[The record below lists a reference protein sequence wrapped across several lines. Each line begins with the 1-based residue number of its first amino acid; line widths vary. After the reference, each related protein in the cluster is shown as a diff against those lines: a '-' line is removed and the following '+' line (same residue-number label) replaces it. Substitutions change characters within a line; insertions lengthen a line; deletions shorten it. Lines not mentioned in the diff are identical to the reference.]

1 MHILLKFLFFFI
13 IHTGFVVNAL
23 AQTNYKAID
32 SRVTSIKSGSV
43 ENLHSELVKGLTT
56 DEEKVRAFYVWIA
69 NNINYDVNEA
79 SRSYRAVVKQEPD
92 VVFNSRRAVCH
103 GYSALF
109 QKLCELSNIKCY
121 LVSGFAKLYGVFD
134 ETGHTWNMVYVNERW
149 NPIDVTWGAGGVNQQ
164 RRFVK
169 KFSEQ
174 YFFASPADFLSEHF
188 PFDPMWQL
196 MEHPVSLSEYK
207 KKDVVISD
215 ITSKTIFNYSDTIA
229 EWERMDRTSRALS
242 SARRM
247 DRFNPGNKIIKQ
259 ELAFALLESGNNEF
273 EKGNRILAEL
283 YPKSTGDR
291 KKQQSY
297 KPGTDSFK
305 NKLSEAEL
313 YFINSGN
320 YYNQVKLT
328 DPGEN
333 QVLQNNKKALKNN
346 LDVIRRELAAYK

>member
-1 MHILLKFLFFFI
+1 MHHVRTVLFSVILI
-13 IHTGFVVNAL
+13 VYFVESTP
-23 AQTNYKAID
+23 AQTNYQSID
-32 SRVTSIKSGSV
+32 SRAVSV
-43 ENLHSELVKGLTT
+43 AAGTVEILHTELVKGLTT

-103 GYSALF
+103 GYAALF
-109 QKLCELSNIKCY
+109 QILCDLSDIKCY

-134 ETGHTWNMVYVNERW
+134 EAGHTWNIVYINDKW
-149 NPIDVTWGAGGVNQQ
+149 NPIDVTWAAGGVNQQ

-169 KFSEQ
+169 KFSDQ
-174 YFFASPADFLSEHF
+174 YFLSSPDDFLSEHF

-196 MEHPVSLSEYK
+196 VEHPVNLAEYK
-207 KKDVVISD
+207 KKDFKVSG
-215 ITSKTIFNYSDTIA
+215 ITKNIIFNFRDTIS
-229 EWERMDRTSRALS
+229 EWEKLDRTSRALS

-247 DRFNPGNKIIKQ
+247 DRFNPGNNIIKQ

-273 EKGNRILAEL
+273 ENGNRILAEL

-291 KKQQSY
+291 KRQQSF
-297 KPGTDSFK
+297 KPGTVAFK
-305 NKLSEAEL
+305 DKLIEAEMF
-313 YFINSGN
+313 FIKAGT
-320 YYNQVKLT
+320 YYNQVKLS

-346 LDVIRRELAAYK
+346 LDIIRRELAAY